1 MSANRRILVF
11 LATLAASMLTAG
23 GRGPL
28 GAQPLPTEGYQLVAT
43 WKSTAPSGGVPTFGR
58 ALAIDVAEDDT
69 VYVVDS
75 RNNTV
80 HHLKP
85 GGEAIGSWTVN
96 GVGSLLDLA
105 VSTDRVYVLGQTGGA
120 IHRRDGTLVRAW
132 AARGAGV
139 AFGPDRRVYVAR
151 LAGTST
157 FIDVYDVD
165 GNQLEQW
172 RDPNIATLS
181 VFAVDVGPDG
191 RVYVVADGAIYVY
204 RSNGAGNGTA
214 SGLLRVRRA
223 IEGITLSDVAVDAAG
238 RVYAASPSGYLVV
251 WSGAGPPT
259 DVAFVNPLR
268 LAVGPGAGLVVTT
281 DAADF
286 KGIVYLPDRVNLD
299 PKAGVPWGAKS
310 DVLGKML
317 TPRRV
322 AGGAG
327 ADVVFLDRQ
336 PAVQRWSSAGQPLD
350 LWPTSDFAADVAGG
364 APRPCIITGRAI
376 RCFDVPPADDWIVE
390 IPATGWLT
398 AVDGDATG
406 IAALDLADQKVWLY
420 GRDHVLRD
428 SWPLQLAPGDTTFFT
443 ISDVALAGN
452 RVYLADPSAGHVDI
466 RNLDGTRADVLP
478 VPAGPV
484 RVAVAGGAVY
494 VLGRDERVWKYGLAD
509 KQLRAVW
516 ETSSDGT
523 ANDLAADAAGRVY
536 VADAKNDRILV
547 FQPGGA
553 PPTDVPVPPS
563 TKCNI
568 TTDKRAAPDRVEIGQ
583 PVTVQL
589 VVRGACPLGD
599 GRLDVVLVIDQSGSM
614 MGTAM
619 PAAQAA
625 ALSFLNELRP
635 GAAQVSVVG
644 FATTAEVLQPLTSDL
659 RQIVRAVSRLTPQ
672 GQTNY
677 IDALDRARE
686 QYLGPAARPGVPRV
700 VVMMTDGKP
709 TNRLGVDK
717 AAQDL
722 KDTGATLYTI
732 GFGSTIDADLLRSM
746 ATTPDL
752 YFDAPTEAEL
762 GDVYREI
769 ARRITGVRLLQQ
781 ATVVDR
787 LPADMRYE
795 SGSSLPPA
803 TYDAA
808 ARTLTWRLTEVP
820 ATGRTMSFRV
830 RPAQAGR
837 RPTNVAATMTYVDAT
852 GAPGEAGFPV
862 PEVTV
867 TRRSIWNAHLPLL
880 YKNRCQPQRADV
892 VLVMDTSSSMLE
904 PERAGSATNK
914 LQAAVA
920 SARSFL
926 EVTELPEDKV
936 SIVAFDSAARVVE
949 PLTGSRAALGF
960 ALSGLSTGVG
970 TRIDLGLQRAT
981 AELLTARHQRNHAP
995 VIILLTDGRP
1005 SGGSEGGA
1013 LAAGRDA
1020 RGLGFAVYTI
1030 GFGADADMG
1039 VLSLIAGRHD
1049 RTFFA
1054 PSAGALTQIYQQ
1066 IAGKVLC
1073 EP

>member
-1 MSANRRILVF
+1 MSATRRIPALFLMLLASTLVV
-11 LATLAASMLTAG
+11 G
-23 GRGPL
+23 GHGPL
-28 GAQPLPTEGYQLVAT
+28 RAQPLPTEGYQLVAT
-43 WKSTAPSGGVPTFGR
+43 WTSTAPTGGIPALGR
-58 ALAIDVAEDDT
+58 ALGIDVAEDDT
-69 VYVVDS
+69 VYVIDG

-80 HHLKP
+80 YHLKP
-85 GGEAIGSWTVN
+85 GGEGIASWTVN
-96 GVGSLLDLA
+96 GVGSLVDLA

-120 IHRRDGTLVRAW
+120 IHRRDGTLVKAW

-139 AFGPDRRVYVAR
+139 AFGPDRRVYVSR

-157 FIDVYDVD
+157 FVDVYDVD

-172 RDPNIATLS
+172 RDPNIATLT
-181 VFAVDVGPDG
+181 VLGIDVGPDG
-191 RVYVVADGAIYVY
+191 RVYVVADGAIYIY
-204 RSNGAGNGTA
+204 RSNGAGNGVAT
-214 SGLLRVRRA
+214 GLLRVRRA
-223 IEGITLSDVAVDAAG
+223 IEGITLSDVAVDPAG
-238 RVYAASPSGYLVV
+238 RVYAASPSGYLVM
-251 WSGAGPPT
+251 WSGTGPAT
-259 DVAFVNPLR
+259 DVAFTNPQR
-268 LAVGPGAGLVVTT
+268 LAIGPGAGLVVTT
-281 DAADF
+281 DGADF
-286 KGIVYLPDRVNLD
+286 KGIVALPDRANLD
-299 PKAGVPWGAKS
+299 PKTGVQWGAKS
-310 DVLGKML
+310 DVLGQML

-336 PAVQRWSSAGQPLD
+336 PAVQRWSSAGRPLD
-350 LWPTSDFAADVAGG
+350 VWPTSDFAADVAGG

-376 RCFDVPPADDWIVE
+376 RCFDAPPADDWIVE
-390 IPATGWLT
+390 VPATGWLT
-398 AVDGDATG
+398 AIDGDASG
-406 IAALDLADQKVWLY
+406 VAALDLADQKVWLY
-420 GRDHVLRD
+420 GRDHILRA
-428 SWPLQLAPGDTTFFT
+428 SWPLQLVPGDTTFFT
-443 ISDVALAGN
+443 ISDIALAGN
-452 RVYLADPSAGHVDI
+452 RVYLADPSAGQVDI
-466 RNLDGTRADVLP
+466 RNLDGSRADVLP

-484 RVAVAGGAVY
+484 RVAVAGSAVY
-494 VLGRDERVWKYGLAD
+494 VLGRDERVWKYGLD

-516 ETSSDGT
+516 ATPSDGT
-523 ANDLAADAAGRVY
+523 ANDLAADVNGRAY
-536 VADAKNDRILV
+536 VADAKNDHILV
-547 FQPGGA
+547 FEPGGT

-568 TTDKRAAPDRVEIGQ
+568 TTDKRAAPARVEVGE

-589 VVRGACPLGD
+589 LIRGACPLGD

-644 FATTAEVLQPLTSDL
+644 FATTAEVLQPLTADL

-746 ATTPDL
+746 ATAPDL

-781 ATVVDR
+781 ATVTDR

-795 SGSSLPPA
+795 SGSALPPA

-808 ARTLTWRLTEVP
+808 ARTLTWQLTEVP
-820 ATGRTMSFRV
+820 ATGRTLSFQV
-830 RPAQAGR
+830 HPTQPGK
-837 RPTNVAATMTYVDAT
+837 RPTNVEATIGFVDAT
-852 GAPGEAGFPV
+852 GAPGQATFPV
-862 PEVTV
+862 PEITV
-867 TRRSIWNAHLPLL
+867 VRRSIWNAHLPLL

-904 PERAGSATNK
+904 PASAGSATNK

-926 EVTELPEDKV
+926 EVTDLPDDKV
-936 SIVAFDSAARVVE
+936 AVVAFDSAARVVE
-949 PLTGSRAALGF
+949 PLTGSRAAVSF
-960 ALSGLSTGVG
+960 ALSGLTTGVG

-981 AELLTARHQRNHAP
+981 AELLTSRHVRGHAP
-995 VIILLTDGRP
+995 VIIALTDGRP
-1005 SGGSEGGA
+1005 SGGSESA
-1013 LAAGRDA
+1013 TLVAGRDA

-1039 VLSLIAGRHD
+1039 VLSLIAGSHD
-1049 RTFFA
+1049 RAFYA
-1054 PSAGALTQIYQQ
+1054 PSAGALTRIYQQ